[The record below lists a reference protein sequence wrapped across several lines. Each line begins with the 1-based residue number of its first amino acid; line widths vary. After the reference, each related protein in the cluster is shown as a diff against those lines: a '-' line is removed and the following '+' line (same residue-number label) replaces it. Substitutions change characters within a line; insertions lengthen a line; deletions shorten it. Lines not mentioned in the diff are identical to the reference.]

1 MMRILLILVLLTV
14 SAGAGFVVG
23 TGKVNLPIVQK
34 MIAQVENMQ
43 NELKLLKTELAK
55 KTGIV
60 ILPETQTVDIALTQ
74 AESLIQ
80 RGQLADAALY
90 FSNAWANKP
99 EWQVLQRYQR
109 SVLQYSRQLIE
120 KGELEQAL
128 QMLADMDNFLRAQT
142 AHLTVPEIEQL
153 QQILSEISELKQT
166 TETTLAEKQPKAQE
180 VEKSQTDEAVATL
193 TRRVEY
199 FLTQATNEPANS
211 EFTFYYLT
219 SAQSILQQLVLLAS
233 DVESVKT
240 LVAQLSENLEK
251 TKQTILHNQSKA
263 ALDEINKGLEAIP
276 VTEVGKAEDILQQWL
291 KRRQFLVERG
301 NKLTSPEFLQQ
312 AQQVMEKINTEISN
326 WQTEQQRRY
335 DRWAILQIESFYK
348 IFKEQ
353 GKNTDPGFL
362 GEIDTRYLSFPTN
375 AAYNEVFSAYY
386 GKLDS
391 EQKIAIS
398 SQMMLMRKQKLS
410 RF

>member
-1 MMRILLILVLLTV
+1 MIRILLILVLLAV

-34 MIAQVENMQ
+34 MITQVENMQ

-60 ILPETQTVDIALTQ
+60 ILPETQAADAALNK

-90 FSNAWANKP
+90 FGNAWTNKP

-109 SVLQYSRQLIE
+109 SVLQYCRQLIE
-120 KGELEQAL
+120 KGELEPAL
-128 QMLADMDNFLRAQT
+128 RMLVDMDDFLRAQT

-153 QQILSEISELKQT
+153 QQVLAEISGLKQT
-166 TETTLAEKQPKAQE
+166 TETTLAEKQPNAQE
-180 VEKSQTDEAVATL
+180 VEKSQADEAIATL
-193 TRRVEY
+193 TKRVEY
-199 FLTQATNEPANS
+199 FLTQAANEPANS

-233 DVESVKT
+233 DMESVKT
-240 LVAQLSENLEK
+240 LVVQLSEKLEK
-251 TKQTILHNQSKA
+251 TKQTILHNQSKTA
-263 ALDEINKGLEAIP
+263 WDEINKGLEAIP
-276 VTEVGKAEDILQQWL
+276 VIEVGKAEDILQPWL
-291 KRRQFLVERG
+291 KRRQFLAERG

-312 AQQVMEKINTEISN
+312 AQQVMEKINTEITY
-326 WQTEQQRRY
+326 WQIEQQRRY
-335 DRWAILQIESFYK
+335 ERWAIAQIESFYK
-348 IFKEQ
+348 IFKEL
-353 GKNTDPGFL
+353 GKQTDPSLL
-362 GEIDTRYLSFPTN
+362 GEIDTRYLSFPAN

-398 SQMMLMRKQKLS
+398 SQMTLMRKQKLS

>member
-1 MMRILLILVLLTV
+1 MIRILLILVLLAV

-34 MIAQVENMQ
+34 MITQVENMQ

-60 ILPETQTVDIALTQ
+60 ILPETQAADAALSI

-80 RGQLADAALY
+80 RGQLAAAALY
-90 FSNAWANKP
+90 FGNAWTNKP

-109 SVLQYSRQLIE
+109 SVLQYCRQLIE
-120 KGELEQAL
+120 KGELEPAL
-128 QMLADMDNFLRAQT
+128 RMLVDMDDFLRAQT

-153 QQILSEISELKQT
+153 QQVLAEISGLKQT
-166 TETTLAEKQPKAQE
+166 TETTLAEKQPNAQE
-180 VEKSQTDEAVATL
+180 VEKSQADEAVATL
-193 TRRVEY
+193 TKRVEY
-199 FLTQATNEPANS
+199 FLTQAANEPANS

-233 DVESVKT
+233 DMESVKT
-240 LVAQLSENLEK
+240 LVVQLSEKLEK
-251 TKQTILHNQSKA
+251 TKQTILHNQSKTA
-263 ALDEINKGLEAIP
+263 WDEINKGLEAIP
-276 VTEVGKAEDILQQWL
+276 VIEVGKAEDILQPWL
-291 KRRQFLVERG
+291 KRRQFLAERG

-312 AQQVMEKINTEISN
+312 AQQVMEKINTEITY
-326 WQTEQQRRY
+326 WQIEQQRRY
-335 DRWAILQIESFYK
+335 ERWAIAQIESFYK
-348 IFKEQ
+348 IFKEL
-353 GKNTDPGFL
+353 GKQTDPSLL
-362 GEIDTRYLSFPTN
+362 GEIDTRYLSFPAN

-398 SQMMLMRKQKLS
+398 SQMTLMRKQKLS

>member
-1 MMRILLILVLLTV
+1 MIRILLILVLLAV

-34 MIAQVENMQ
+34 MITQVENMQ

-60 ILPETQTVDIALTQ
+60 ILPETQAADAALNK

-90 FSNAWANKP
+90 FGNAWTNKP

-109 SVLQYSRQLIE
+109 SVLQYCRQLIE
-120 KGELEQAL
+120 KGELEPAL
-128 QMLADMDNFLRAQT
+128 RMLVDMDDFLRAQT

-153 QQILSEISELKQT
+153 QQVLAEISGLKQT
-166 TETTLAEKQPKAQE
+166 TETTLAEKQPNAQE
-180 VEKSQTDEAVATL
+180 VEKSQADEAVATL
-193 TRRVEY
+193 TKRVEY
-199 FLTQATNEPANS
+199 FLTQAANEPANS

-233 DVESVKT
+233 DMESVKT
-240 LVAQLSENLEK
+240 LVVQLSEKLEK
-251 TKQTILHNQSKA
+251 TKQTILHNQSKTA
-263 ALDEINKGLEAIP
+263 WDEINKGLEAIP
-276 VTEVGKAEDILQQWL
+276 VIEVGKAEDILQPWL
-291 KRRQFLVERG
+291 KRRQFLAERG

-312 AQQVMEKINTEISN
+312 AQQVMEKINTEITY
-326 WQTEQQRRY
+326 WQIEQQRRY
-335 DRWAILQIESFYK
+335 ERWAIAQIESFYK
-348 IFKEQ
+348 IFKEL
-353 GKNTDPGFL
+353 GKQTDPSLL
-362 GEIDTRYLSFPTN
+362 GEIDTRYLSFPAN

-398 SQMMLMRKQKLS
+398 SQMTLMRKQKLS

>member
-1 MMRILLILVLLTV
+1 M

-34 MIAQVENMQ
+34 MTTQLENMQ
-43 NELKLLKTELAK
+43 TELKLLKTELAK

-60 ILPETQTVDIALTQ
+60 ILPETQTADAALNK
-74 AESLIQ
+74 AESLMQ
-80 RGQLADAALY
+80 QGQLADAALY
-90 FSNAWANKP
+90 FSNAWANRP
-99 EWQVLQRYQR
+99 EWQVLQHYQQIA
-109 SVLQYSRQLIE
+109 LQYCHKLIE
-120 KGELEQAL
+120 KGELETAL
-128 QMLADMDNFLRAQT
+128 QMLADMDNFLRTQT

-153 QQILSEISELKQT
+153 QQVLADISTLKQA

-180 VEKSQTDEAVATL
+180 VEKSQTDEAIATL
-193 TRRVEY
+193 TKRVEY
-199 FLTQATNEPANS
+199 FLTQAANESTNS

-233 DVESVKT
+233 DSESVKT
-240 LVAQLSENLEK
+240 LVVQLSEKLEK

-263 ALDEINKGLEAIP
+263 AWDEINKGLEAIP
-276 VTEVGKAEDILQQWL
+276 IAEVGKAEDILQPWL
-291 KRRQFLVERG
+291 KRRQVLAERV
-301 NKLTSPEFLQQ
+301 NKLTSPESLQQ
-312 AQQVMEKINTEISN
+312 AQEVMEKINTEITR

-335 DRWAILQIESFYK
+335 DRWAIAQIESFYK
-348 IFKEQ
+348 IFKEL
-353 GKNTDPGFL
+353 GKQTDPGML
-362 GEIDTRYLSFPTN
+362 GEIDTRYLSFPSN

-386 GKLDS
+386 GKLDT